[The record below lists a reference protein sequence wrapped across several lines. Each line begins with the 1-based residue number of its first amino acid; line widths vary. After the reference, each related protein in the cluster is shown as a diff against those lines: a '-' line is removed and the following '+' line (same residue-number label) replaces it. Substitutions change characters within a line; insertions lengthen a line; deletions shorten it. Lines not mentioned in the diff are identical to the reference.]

1 MPPRYLTKSRFT
13 LAVECPTKLYFIG
26 KDTEYQNLK
35 KDDSFLEM
43 LADGGF
49 QVGALAKLM
58 YPDGVEIKA
67 KDHATAEEETKKLL
81 KRDEVILF
89 EPAIRHGDLFIRIDI
104 LVKQKDV
111 VHLIEVK
118 AKSYDSTAPEIE
130 GKRGGITSGMLLYI
144 HDVAFQTHVLRSVYP
159 TARIASYLLM
169 PDKSKNA
176 TINGLNQLFKIERRA
191 GTVKVDLDPRALNE
205 GCGDNVLALVNVDR
219 YITKV
224 MRDGIEYPGGHGSL
238 PELAAQWAQA
248 YKTDSRITPSLGS
261 QCTHC
266 EFRTESENGLKNG
279 FRECWKRTN
288 NWTDK
293 DLDQGTVLD
302 LWNFR
307 GKDKLIA
314 KGVVRLS
321 QIRQEDLNY
330 KESVQGLSNS
340 QRQWMQVAGI
350 PHEVDT
356 GGFYLDADFMKAE
369 MSQWKYPYHF
379 IDFETS
385 SAALP
390 FYKGMRPYEHIA
402 FQFSHHTMETD
413 GNVRHAHEFLLAKP
427 GIFPNYEFARTL
439 KAALERDTGTV
450 FMWSHHENT
459 ILERIATQL
468 NDDVDPPTDKNE
480 LVEFIG
486 SLTKDGARA
495 MVDLRVLAQKA
506 YFHPDTKGSNSI
518 KKVLPAVLNTS
529 DYLRAKYSQPTY
541 GAKNGIRSLN
551 YKDQTWWVPAANG
564 GVADPYD
571 LLKIYAQDLLGDEAG
586 DAITSEEFGI
596 AEGGA
601 AASAYARLQFE
612 SLNETSRQLI
622 EKALLRY
629 CELDSLAMVMIVE
642 AWKDAIASSAL
653 K

>member
-13 LAVECPTKLYFIG
+13 LAVECPTKLYFTG

-49 QVGALAKLM
+49 QVGALAKLL
-58 YPDGVEIKA
+58 YPGGHEITA
-67 KDHATAEEETKKLL
+67 KDHVIAEEQTKELL

-89 EPAIRHGDLFIRIDI
+89 EPAIRHGDLFVRIDI
-104 LVKQKDV
+104 LVKRKDEF
-111 VHLIEVK
+111 HLIEVK
-118 AKSYDSTAPEIE
+118 AKSHDSTDPKIE
-130 GKRGGITSGMLLYI
+130 GKRGGITSDMLPYI
-144 HDVAFQTHVLRSVYP
+144 LDVAFQTHVLRSVYP
-159 TARIASYLLM
+159 NSSITSSLLM
-169 PDKSKNA
+169 PDKSKKT
-176 TINGLNQLFKIERRA
+176 TINGLNQLFTIERQA
-191 GTVKVDLDPRALNE
+191 GAVKVHVDPRALSE
-205 GCGDNVLALVNVDR
+205 GCGNDVLTLVNVDR

-224 MRDGIEYPGGHGSL
+224 MREGIAYPGGHGSL

-248 YKTDSRITPSLGS
+248 YKTDSRITPSIGS
-261 QCTHC
+261 QCTQC

-288 NWTDK
+288 NWTDE

-321 QIRQEDLNY
+321 QVRQEDLNY
-330 KESVQGLSNS
+330 KEGDQGLSNS

-350 PHEVDT
+350 PHEMEK

-369 MSQWKYPYHF
+369 MHQWQYPYHF

-385 SAALP
+385 SVALP
-390 FYKGMRPYEHIA
+390 FYKGMRPYESIA

-413 GNVRHAHEFLLAKP
+413 GTVRHAHEFLLAKP
-427 GIFPNYEFARTL
+427 GIFPNYEFARSL
-439 KAALERDTGTV
+439 KAALERDAGTV

-468 NDDVDPPTDKNE
+468 NDDGDPPTDKKE

-486 SLTKDGARA
+486 SITKNGARA

-529 DYLRAKYSQPTY
+529 NYLRAKYSQPTY
-541 GAKNGIRSLN
+541 GAANGIRSLN
-551 YKDQTWWVPAANG
+551 YKDQTWWVPDASG
-564 GVADPYD
+564 RVADPYD
-571 LLKIYAQDLLGDEAG
+571 SLNAYAQDLLGEEAG

-596 AEGGA
+596 TEGGA

-612 SLNETSRQLI
+612 TLDERSRHLI
-622 EKALLRY
+622 EQALLRY

-642 AWKDAIASSAL
+642 AWKDAIDA
-653 K
+653 

>member
-1 MPPRYLTKSRFT
+1 MLPRYLTKSRFT
-13 LAVECPTKLYFIG
+13 LAVECPTKLYFTG

-35 KDDSFLEM
+35 MDDSFLEM

-58 YPDGVEIKA
+58 YPGGVEIQA

-81 KRDEVILF
+81 KCDEVILF
-89 EPAIRHGDLFIRIDI
+89 EPAIRHGDLFVRIDI
-104 LVKQKDV
+104 LIKRKDAFE
-111 VHLIEVK
+111 LIEVK
-118 AKSYDSTAPEIE
+118 AKSYNSTAPEIE
-130 GKRGGITSGMLLYI
+130 GKRGGIKSGMLPYI
-144 HDVAFQTHVLRSVYP
+144 LDVAFQTHVLRSVYP
-159 TARIASYLLM
+159 NSRITSSLLM
-169 PDKSKNA
+169 PDKSKYA

-191 GTVKVDLDPRALNE
+191 GTVKVAVDPRALSE
-205 GCGDNVLALVNVDR
+205 GCGDDVLTLVNVDR
-219 YITKV
+219 YITMV
-224 MRDGIEYPGGHGSL
+224 MNEGIEYPGGQGLL
-238 PELAAQWAQA
+238 PELATRWAQA
-248 YKTDSRITPSLGS
+248 YRTDSRITPSLGS

-288 NWTDK
+288 NWTDE

-314 KGVVRLS
+314 KGMVRLS
-321 QIRQEDLNY
+321 QVRQEDLNY
-330 KESVQGLSNS
+330 KEGDQGLSNS
-340 QRQWMQVAGI
+340 QRQWMQIAGI
-350 PHEVDT
+350 PHEMDK

-369 MSQWKYPYHF
+369 MHQWKYPYHF

-385 SAALP
+385 SVALP
-390 FYKGMRPYEHIA
+390 FYKGMRPYEQIA

-427 GIFPNYEFARTL
+427 GIFPNYEFARAL
-439 KAALERDTGTV
+439 KAALEGDTGTI

-468 NDDVDPPTDKNE
+468 NDDVDPPTDKKE
-480 LVEFIG
+480 LVKLIG
-486 SLTKDGARA
+486 SVTKDGGRA
-495 MVDLRVLAQKA
+495 IVDLRVLAQKA
-506 YFHPDTKGSNSI
+506 YFHSDTRGSNSI
-518 KKVLPAVLNTS
+518 KKVLPAVLKAS
-529 DYLRAKYSQPTY
+529 KHLRMKYGQPVY
-541 GAKNGIRSLN
+541 GATNGIPSLN
-551 YKDQTWWVPAANG
+551 YKGQAWWVQGANAQ
-564 GVADPYD
+564 VADPYD
-571 LLKIYAQDLLGDEAG
+571 LLKVYAQDLLGDDAG
-586 DAITSEEFGI
+586 DAITSEKFGI

-612 SLNETSRQLI
+612 SLDETSRQVI

-642 AWKDAIASSAL
+642 AWKDAIASSAH